1 MMDTMHPPRAPVKR
15 PYDATRRR
23 ADAERARRRV
33 LDTARGLFLAHGY
46 ARTTMAA
53 VAAGAG
59 VSVET
64 VYKAHG
70 NKARLVLAVF
80 HDAIAGRSDEPAE
93 TRADRISAGEA
104 DPVRRLR
111 AFGDFVAEVAPRVA
125 PIVLLVKAAAGTDPD
140 VAGVWQQMQDERLAR
155 MAGHARQLADDG
167 HLRPGLTVE
176 EARDVLWLYNAPEV
190 YDLMVI
196 QRGWT
201 PQRFGAWVGQAYV
214 DALLPR

>member
-1 MMDTMHPPRAPVKR
+1 MMGTMHPERAPVKR
-15 PYDATRRR
+15 SYDATRRR

-33 LDTARGLFLAHGY
+33 LDTARSLFLAQGY
-46 ARTTMAA
+46 AATTMAA
-53 VAAGAG
+53 VAEAAG

-93 TRADRISAGEA
+93 VRADRVSAEET

-111 AFGDFVAEVAPRVA
+111 TFGEFVAEVAPRVA
-125 PIVLLVKAAAGTDPD
+125 PVVLLVKAAAATDPD

-167 HLRPGLTVE
+167 HLRPGLGRE

-190 YDLMVI
+190 YDLMVV
-196 QRGWT
+196 QRGWD
-201 PQRFGAWVGQAYV
+201 PLRFGAWVGQAYV
-214 DALLPR
+214 DALLP